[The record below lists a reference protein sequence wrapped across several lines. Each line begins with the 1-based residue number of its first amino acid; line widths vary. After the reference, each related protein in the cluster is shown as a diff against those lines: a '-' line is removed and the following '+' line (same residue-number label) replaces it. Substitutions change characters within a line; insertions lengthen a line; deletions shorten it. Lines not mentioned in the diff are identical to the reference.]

1 MERTRDG
8 DLESAI
14 ATFLQRNA
22 PFGLVACDPDG
33 RIMLW
38 NRVTE
43 GLLGHGQGDV
53 IGRNVRDVL
62 GLDGHGIAALDGAW
76 RVVAGNGPG
85 TTTRLRARAK
95 DRTEID
101 LAVALERVSAPGEF
115 DLIVAELRRIGS
127 SISVPNQ
134 RSAET
139 HMQWLLESAPDAMAV
154 VGPDGLVIL
163 VNAEMER
170 LFGYPR
176 AELIGQ
182 PIELLV
188 PERFRAAHPGHR
200 ARYAR
205 EPRTRPMGAGLNLHA
220 RRRDGSEFPAEIS
233 LASMETND
241 GTLVTAAIRDVSER
255 RRVEERFRLFIE
267 SAPDAVVVVDRQ
279 GTIVLVNAQTETIF
293 GYAREE
299 LLGRSV
305 EKLVPK
311 SYRDS
316 HPRRRDE
323 FFANPKVRSMGSG
336 LELYGLRKDGTQFPI
351 EISLSPLEMDGTML
365 VSSAIRDLTER
376 RKADEARF
384 RLAAIVDSSD
394 DGIISTT
401 LDGMVTSWN
410 GGAEAI
416 FGYSD
421 EEMLGQPLSVLL
433 PSDRQDEEDVMLA
446 RLRRG
451 ERVDHY
457 DAVRLRKDGR
467 EIAVSMTM
475 SPIRD
480 HSGTLVGASK
490 VARDITE
497 RKQAEYAIARA
508 KEAAETA
515 SREYEA
521 FSYSVAHD
529 LRAPLRALD
538 GFSQALLHDYG
549 TVLDDTGRGY
559 LNRVRDSAQYMAQL
573 IDNLLLL
580 ARVTQREL
588 TDRPVDL
595 THLARSALA
604 RLRAGTPDR
613 EVEVV
618 VEERLVA
625 RGDERLLGIAM
636 ENLLG
641 NAWKFT
647 RNQPHARIEFGRL
660 DTSRPP
666 TYFVRDN
673 GAGFDMTFSA
683 KLFGV
688 FQRLHTANEFEGT
701 GIGLATVERVIR
713 RHGGRIWAES
723 AVDQGATFYFTLDEP
738 RRWT

>member
-1 MERTRDG
+1 MEPTRDG

-549 TVLDDTGRGY
+549 NVLDDTGRGY